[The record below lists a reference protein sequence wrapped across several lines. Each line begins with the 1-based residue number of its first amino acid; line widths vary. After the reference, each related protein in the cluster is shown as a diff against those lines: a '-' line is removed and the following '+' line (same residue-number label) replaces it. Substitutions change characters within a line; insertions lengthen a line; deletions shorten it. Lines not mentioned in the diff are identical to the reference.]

1 MIERQDGGRLLITAP
16 LAMANARG
24 LLEAGRS
31 ALQPGEVIF
40 DFSAVSEADSSAVA
54 VMLGWL
60 RAADAASARVK
71 FAHIPAGVRSLA
83 ELYGVTDLLP
93 LA

>member
-16 LAMANARG
+16 LTMANARG

-31 ALQPGEVIF
+31 ALQQGEVIF

-60 RAADAASARVK
+60 RAADAAGARVR
-71 FAHIPAGVRSLA
+71 FAHIPAGVRALA

>member
-1 MIERQDGGRLLITAP
+1 MIEREAGRLVVKVP
-16 LAMANARG
+16 MVMANARG

-31 ALQPGEVIF
+31 ALQPGEQVF
-40 DFSAVSEADSSAVA
+40 DLGQVGDADSSAVA
-54 VMLGWL
+54 VMLGWV
-60 RAADAASARVK
+60 RVASRSRSTLK

-83 ELYGVTDLLP
+83 ELYGVAELLP

>member
-1 MIERQDGGRLLITAP
+1 MIEREAQRLVVKVP
-16 LAMANARG
+16 MVMANARG
-24 LLEAGRS
+24 LLDAGRS
-31 ALQPGEVIF
+31 ALQPGEQIF
-40 DFSAVSEADSSAVA
+40 DLKQVGDADSSAIA

-60 RAADAASARVK
+60 RVASRSRSTVK

-83 ELYGVTDLLP
+83 ELYSVTELLP

>member
-1 MIERQDGGRLLITAP
+1 MIELDAGRLVVKVP
-16 LAMANARG
+16 LVMANARG

-31 ALQPGEVIF
+31 ALQPGEQVF
-40 DFSAVSEADSSAVA
+40 DFSEVTEADSSALA

-60 RAADAASARVK
+60 RAATLSRSTVK
-71 FAHIPAGVRSLA
+71 FAHIPNGVVSLA
-83 ELYGVTDLLP
+83 ELYGVTELLP

>member
-1 MIERQDGGRLLITAP
+1 MIERQDGRLLVKAP
-16 LAMANARG
+16 LTMANAGG
-24 LLEAGRS
+24 LLDAGRS
-31 ALQPGEVIF
+31 ALRPGEVIF
-40 DFSAVSEADSSAVA
+40 DFSAVDEADSSAIA

-60 RAADAASARVK
+60 RAADGAGARVK

-83 ELYGVTDLLP
+83 ELYGVADLLP

>member
-1 MIERQDGGRLLITAP
+1 MIERKAGRLLVKAP
-16 LAMANARG
+16 LTMANARG

-31 ALQPGEVIF
+31 ALLAGEQVF
-40 DFSAVSEADSSAVA
+40 DFSEVTEADSSALA

-60 RAADAASARVK
+60 RAASQTQSTIK
-71 FAHIPAGVRSLA
+71 FAHIPTGVRALA

>member
-1 MIERQDGGRLLITAP
+1 MIERQGVRLIVKAP
-16 LAMANARG
+16 PVMQNARG

-31 ALQPGEVIF
+31 ALQAGEQVF
-40 DFSAVSEADSSAVA
+40 DFSEVTEADSSALA

-60 RAADAASARVK
+60 RAASLSQSIVK
-71 FAHIPAGVRSLA
+71 FANIPTGVRSLA

-93 LA
+93 LV

>member
-1 MIERQDGGRLLITAP
+1 MIERQDGRLLVKAP
-16 LAMANARG
+16 LIMANAGG
-24 LLEAGRS
+24 LLDAGRS
-31 ALQPGEVIF
+31 ALQQGEVVF
-40 DFSAVSEADSSAVA
+40 DFSAVDEADSSAIA

-60 RAADAASARVK
+60 RAADGVGARVK

>member
-1 MIERQDGGRLLITAP
+1 MIERQAGRLVVTAP
-16 LAMANARG
+16 LTLANARG
-24 LLEAGRS
+24 LLEAGRA
-31 ALQPGEVIF
+31 ALQPGEQVF
-40 DFSAVSEADSSAVA
+40 DFSRVGEADSSAVA

-60 RAADAASARVK
+60 RAADATRSTVR

-83 ELYGVTDLLP
+83 ELYGVSDLLP

>member
-1 MIERQDGGRLLITAP
+1 MIEREAGRLLVKAP
-16 LAMANARG
+16 LVMNNARG

-31 ALQPGEVIF
+31 ALQPGEQVF
-40 DFSAVSEADSSAVA
+40 DFSEVTEADSSALA

-60 RAADAASARVK
+60 RAASRSQSTVR
-71 FAHIPAGVRSLA
+71 FANIPAGVRSLA
-83 ELYGVTDLLP
+83 ELYGVTELLP

>member
-1 MIERQDGGRLLITAP
+1 MIERETGRLVVKVP
-16 LAMANARG
+16 LVMANARG

-31 ALQPGEVIF
+31 ALQPGEQVF
-40 DFSAVSEADSSAVA
+40 DFSEVTEADSSALA

-60 RAADAASARVK
+60 RAAELSRSTVK
-71 FAHIPAGVRSLA
+71 FAQIPKGVVSLA
-83 ELYGVTDLLP
+83 ELYGVTELLP